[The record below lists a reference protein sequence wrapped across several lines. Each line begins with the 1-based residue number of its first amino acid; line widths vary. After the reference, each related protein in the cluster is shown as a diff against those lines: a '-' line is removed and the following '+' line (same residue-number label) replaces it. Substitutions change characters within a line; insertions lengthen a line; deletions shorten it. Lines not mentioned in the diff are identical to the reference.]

1 MKWKIPLYKVYVDDE
16 DIREVSKVI
25 KRGMD
30 WAIGPEIEQ
39 FEKLLANYIGSEY
52 CLTFNSGT
60 SAGHAAMLALN
71 VKTRDEIIVPSF
83 TFIATANWALMANA
97 QPKFV
102 DIEENTFGLD
112 PLQVKAAISP
122 KTRVIIP
129 VHYAGMPC
137 RIDEIVKIANR
148 RKIPVVEDTAES
160 LGASIGKKKAG
171 TFGDL
176 SILSFAGNKVMTTG
190 EGGAITTNSKT
201 LFEKLKLLR
210 SHGRL
215 INFNYFSSN
224 ETPKYVSLGYNWR
237 MSSMTAALGISQ
249 LHKFEKLVNLR
260 RKHANYLS
268 SKLSRYKSIKV
279 PKEPKGYR
287 HVYQLYTIRLTNSKI
302 RDGLVKFLTKKGI
315 MTKIFFEPI
324 HKTDFYRKQNYTKFL
339 RLPITENI
347 YDQII
352 TLPMFPSLKK
362 EELDYIYDSVAEY
375 MDTNT
380 V

>member
-39 FEKLLANYIGSEY
+39 FEKLLANYIGSDH

>member
-1 MKWKIPLYKVYVDDE
+1 
-16 DIREVSKVI
+16 
-25 KRGMD
+25 
-30 WAIGPEIEQ
+30 
-39 FEKLLANYIGSEY
+39 
-52 CLTFNSGT
+52 
-60 SAGHAAMLALN
+60 
-71 VKTRDEIIVPSF
+71 
-83 TFIATANWALMANA
+83 
-97 QPKFV
+97 
-102 DIEENTFGLD
+102 
-112 PLQVKAAISP
+112 
-122 KTRVIIP
+122 
-129 VHYAGMPC
+129 
-137 RIDEIVKIANR
+137 
-148 RKIPVVEDTAES
+148 
-160 LGASIGKKKAG
+160 
-171 TFGDL
+171 
-176 SILSFAGNKVMTTG
+176 MTTG